1 MTQSINLMQKN
12 KLFAAFLLGATTL
25 VNITGCFS
33 NTQIENHTHNGEDIA
48 APSNNAI
55 YTAQGNE
62 PDWMIKVNNNN
73 ILTFSSAESETDIH
87 FEAAPVAFAKG
98 IEYTGNYA
106 GKPFVLVITGNECF
120 DTMQDK
126 TYAMTAVFEFKG
138 QIFKGCAT
146 QN

>member
-1 MTQSINLMQKN
+1 MISTTKCFSKN
-12 KLFAAFLLGATTL
+12 KLSAAFLLTASTL
-25 VNITGCFS
+25 LSVTGCFS

-48 APSNNAI
+48 ASSNDFS
-55 YTAQGNE
+55 YKAQGNE

-106 GKPFVLVITGNECF
+106 GKPFALVITGNECF